1 MTKLR
6 IEPGL
11 SESPQLRR
19 APEKVERSGW
29 RAMSPIGIVVSI
41 AFVFACMVFVVD
53 RAWVHYQQ
61 YQAGKAAQNFIDQA
75 QAELEAAGRA
85 NQASIERQRQARAQS
100 SQGQWLAK
108 NCQDWRRAAEDNRL
122 PTAQEE
128 MRRHCQ
134 AYQRYLDTGQVPTRH
149 AR

>member
-1 MTKLR
+1 MV
-6 IEPGL
+6 I
-11 SESPQLRR
+11 
-19 APEKVERSGW
+19 
-29 RAMSPIGIVVSI
+29 SI
-41 AFVFACMVFVVD
+41 AFVFACIVFVVD

-61 YQAGKAAQNFIDQA
+61 YQAGKAVQNIVDQA
-75 QAELEAAGRA
+75 QADLEAAGRA

-108 NCQDWRRAAEDNRL
+108 NCQDWRRAAEDKRL
-122 PTAQEE
+122 QTAQEE

-134 AYQRYLDTGQVPTRH
+134 AYERYLDTGQVPTRH